1 MIQDFE
7 VDEFSQEYLSLHP
20 MASKKQ
26 PSLMEEH
33 FEPVMEDE
41 DESLGYSNAQLLE
54 EEEEEAGNDRH
65 KASKKSRVPR

>member
-1 MIQDFE
+1 
-7 VDEFSQEYLSLHP
+7 

-54 EEEEEAGNDRH
+54 EEEEEEEEAGNGRH
-65 KASKKSRVPR
+65 KAIKKSRVPR